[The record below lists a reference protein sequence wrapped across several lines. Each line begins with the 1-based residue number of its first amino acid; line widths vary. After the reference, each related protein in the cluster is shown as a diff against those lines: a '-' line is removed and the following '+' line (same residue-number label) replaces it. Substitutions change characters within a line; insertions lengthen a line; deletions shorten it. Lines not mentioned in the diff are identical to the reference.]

1 MDLQK
6 GDNNMAHPTAAE
18 LNAIFQTEGA
28 FYSREAN
35 GEIYTCRSQARIT
48 RKGTVPAQADAVF
61 VLVNPGSCQPEN
73 KSYKFPA
80 YSSQY
85 DEIPLVAA
93 KTDPTQH
100 QIMRLM
106 ERKKWDLV
114 YIVNLSDLRAGNID
128 EFKELKKSFESDL
141 NDSHSIFSIGRIR
154 ELEELIA
161 EKTIIIRGWGTQ
173 PFMRSSMIHAMNIL
187 SGFDYNSGLPHKTRP
202 YYYHPF
208 PMVQHKCIKWL
219 DDICEKLEDDV
230 YVR

>member
-1 MDLQK
+1 MDTQRGEK
-6 GDNNMAHPTAAE
+6 SMSHPAAAE

-28 FYSREAN
+28 FYSREVN

-48 RKGTVPAQADAVF
+48 RIDTTPAQADAVF
-61 VLVNPGSCQPEN
+61 VLVNPGSCQPDNHGYVYPVFSAGFE
-73 KSYKFPA
+73 KVPF
-80 YSSQY
+80 
-85 DEIPLVAA
+85 VAA

-106 ERKKWDLV
+106 ERQNWDLV

-128 EFKELKKSFESDL
+128 EFKQLKESFELSS
-141 NDSHSIFSIGRIR
+141 NDSHSIFSLGRIR
-154 ELEELIA
+154 ELEELIS
-161 EKTIIIRGWGTQ
+161 EKTIIIKGWGTQ
-173 PFMRSSMIHAMNIL
+173 PFMRSSMIHAINTL
-187 SGFDYNSGLPHKTRP
+187 TEFDYNTGLPHKTHP

-219 DDICEKLEDDV
+219 DDICEKLSDDI